1 MEEPIGQNNQLT
13 EPSILAIKE
22 DDEARMTPNEVMT
35 KLQIPNEGELKKRIH
50 KFYQERKKLRKILD
64 SF

>member
-22 DDEARMTPNEVMT
+22 DDEALMT